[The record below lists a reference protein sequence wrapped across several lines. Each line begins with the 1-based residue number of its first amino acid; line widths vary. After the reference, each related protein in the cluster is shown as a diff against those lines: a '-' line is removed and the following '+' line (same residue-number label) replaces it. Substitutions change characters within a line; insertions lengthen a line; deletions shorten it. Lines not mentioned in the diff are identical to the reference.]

1 MKGAFKRSTA
11 FKIVV
16 QTSTVLTRMASMLY
30 YSVLFGWIM
39 LVSLIQYTWTT
50 SATKVT
56 LTTPVNPVKEDAML
70 ALHCHIQDLTDS
82 QTVSIYRG
90 VGEDFEQISWGDDIL
105 TSADERAY
113 LARRILSDGS
123 VVYFLSIMDIRR
135 EDQGSYTCEVLARV
149 NQVLSRIAIGSVD
162 VDVSYFPAEQYPL
175 CNIKAPQ
182 VIYTGTRIALN
193 CTSEEGS
200 PDVKLT
206 WKRTRTNEVVKSVQ
220 NNENGMSYSVLYLDI
235 TSYDE
240 EGMFLCEM
248 KSDIFPDKSGSCH
261 VGPLQV
267 IQNPAHAG
275 PPDKEQ
281 NPDPG
286 QKNDNAGA
294 VTLQPDLYTQ
304 ISRTEDK
311 KQCQKMCAVKV
322 SSNIQIWRTATII
335 AAVFAFVLFIIG
347 IIIYMKICQET
358 AKRKKRLSQTLP
370 PSRQPM
376 DCLYEELK
384 YRQDNDGNKVYMA
397 LVRPRKPDSLA
408 VPVSNMSHV
417 LDPEGNYTLT
427 PTTYNVA
434 INNNN

>member
-1 MKGAFKRSTA
+1 
-11 FKIVV
+11 
-16 QTSTVLTRMASMLY
+16 MASMEY
-30 YSVLFGWIM
+30 CSVWFGWII
-39 LVSLIQYTWTT
+39 LVYLIQNTWTT

-82 QTVSIYRG
+82 QTVTIYRG
-90 VGEDFEQISWGDDIL
+90 DGEQLSWGDDIL

-135 EDQGSYTCEVLARV
+135 EDRGSYTCEVLARV
-149 NQVLSRIAIGSVD
+149 DQVLSRIAIDSVD
-162 VDVSYFPAEQYPL
+162 VGVSYFPTEQFPL
-175 CNIKAPQ
+175 CEIKAPP
-182 VIYTGTRIALN
+182 VIYSKTRIALN
-193 CTSEEGS
+193 CTSEQGS

-206 WKRTRTNEVVKSVQ
+206 WKRTRTSEVVNAEQ
-220 NNENGMSYSVLYLDI
+220 TNENGISYSVLYLDI
-235 TSYDE
+235 TLYDNDD
-240 EGMFLCEM
+240 MFLCEM
-248 KSDIFPDKSGSCH
+248 KSDLFPDKLGSCH

-267 IQNPAHAG
+267 IQNPSHAG
-275 PPDKEQ
+275 LPDKEQ
-281 NPDPG
+281 DSDPG
-286 QKNDNAGA
+286 QNNNNAGV

-304 ISRTEDK
+304 ISRTTDK
-311 KQCQKMCAVKV
+311 LQCQKMCALKV
-322 SSNIQIWRTATII
+322 SSNIQIWRTATVI

-347 IIIYMKICQET
+347 IIIYLKICQES
-358 AKRKKRLSQTLP
+358 AKRKKRLSQPLP

-384 YRQDNDGNKVYMA
+384 YRQDNEGNKVYMA

-427 PTTYNVA
+427 PTTFNVA